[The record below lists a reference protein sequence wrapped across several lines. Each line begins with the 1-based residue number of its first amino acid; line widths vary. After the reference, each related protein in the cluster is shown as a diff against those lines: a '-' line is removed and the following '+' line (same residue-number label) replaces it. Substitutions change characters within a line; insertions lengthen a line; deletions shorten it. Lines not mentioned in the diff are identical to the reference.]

1 MKDQIGKDSRESGN
15 SRIEK
20 DTVYRDREAS
30 PYNKEGRNEKGAEDG
45 KLLVGVFEKVDEAVD
60 VIKRL
65 KDAGYKEAE
74 ITVAV
79 KDEEK
84 RERIDD
90 KADIAVDSHGYAEKV
105 SGGAAIGGA
114 LGGLYAALPALG
126 LVTIPGI
133 GPILAA
139 GPLAGI
145 LGGVVAGGVTG
156 GLIGA
161 LVELGVDEEEAKNY
175 EYLVDQGKIIILV
188 ENKENLRDDVYMA
201 FRQNNTLVGGRK
213 W

>member
-1 MKDQIGKDSRESGN
+1 MKDQIGKDSGDKVN
-15 SRIEK
+15 SRIERE
-20 DTVYRDREAS
+20 TVYRDKETS
-30 PYNKEGRNEKGAEDG
+30 PYSREGRNRKGTEDG
-45 KLLVGVFEKVDEAVD
+45 KVLVGVFEKVDEALN

-65 KDAGYKEAE
+65 REAGYKESE
-74 ITVAV
+74 ITVVV
-79 KDEEK
+79 KNEEK
-84 RERIDD
+84 QEEIDHKTD
-90 KADIAVDSHGYAEKV
+90 VDVESSGYAEKM

-126 LVTIPGI
+126 LVTIPGV

-139 GPLAGI
+139 GPIAVI
-145 LGGVVAGGVTG
+145 LGGVVAGSVAG

-201 FRQNNTLVGGRK
+201 YRQNNTLVGGRK

>member
-1 MKDQIGKDSRESGN
+1 MKDQIGKDGRQNEN

-20 DTVYRDREAS
+20 DTVYKDKEAG
-30 PYNKEGRNEKGAEDG
+30 PYNQEGRNSKGDQAG

-65 KDAGYKEAE
+65 KEAGYKEAE

-79 KDEEK
+79 KDDEK
-84 RERIDD
+84 QEQIDD
-90 KADIAVDSHGYAEKV
+90 KADIKVDSQGYAEKI

-145 LGGVVAGGVTG
+145 LGGVAAGGVTG

-161 LVELGVDEEEAKNY
+161 LVEYGVDEEDAKSY
-175 EYLVDQGKIIILV
+175 EYLLEQGKIIILV

>member
-1 MKDQIGKDSRESGN
+1 MKDQIGKDNRKNDN

-20 DTVYRDREAS
+20 DTVYRDRETS
-30 PYNKEGRNEKGAEDG
+30 PYSKEGRNAKGAQEG
-45 KLLVGVFEKVDEAVD
+45 KLLVGVFEKVDEALD
-60 VIKRL
+60 VINRL
-65 KDAGYKEAE
+65 KEVGYKETE

-79 KDEEK
+79 KDDEK
-84 RERIDD
+84 REQLDD
-90 KADIAVDSHGYAEKV
+90 QADIAVDSQAYAEKM

-139 GPLAGI
+139 GPLVGI
-145 LGGVVAGGVTG
+145 LGGVAAGGLTG

-161 LVELGVDEEEAKNY
+161 LVEYGVDEEDAKSY

-188 ENKENLRDDVYMA
+188 ENKENLLDDVYMA
-201 FRQNNTLVGGRK
+201 FRQNNTIVGGRK